1 MKKLLLLS
9 FFLSLGGFYL
19 SAQNTVSGIVT
30 DKKGNPIPGAKV
42 EIKGGTES
50 TITELD
56 GTFTLETKTPAQ
68 KVKVYYVGMQAKEQK
83 VKPDMLIKM
92 SDSSWWKTAPDK
104 YQWLASAQ
112 VAFPENGISNPSFGL
127 MLGRMKKLGWYVK
140 GVYSKPQSTTGE
152 YNYTDTHWTTGKT
165 KQSFWAAFGG
175 GIFRLGSPIH
185 LYVGLGYIE
194 RKTSWQLADG
204 SYYEYIPDTYNGFA
218 FDIGLMFRI
227 KNFFISGGVMG
238 ADNSNKIKIN
248 ETTTDEGETEFIG
261 NFGIGFCF

>member
-1 MKKLLLLS
+1 MKKLLLLG

-92 SDSSWWKTAPDK
+92 SDSSWWREKPDK
-104 YQWLASAQ
+104 YRWLVGVQMA
-112 VAFPENGISNPSFGL
+112 VPDDCLELTPSFGL
-127 MLGRMKKLGWYVK
+127 MLGRVKNIGWYVK
-140 GVYSKPQSTTGE
+140 GVYSKKQSTAGSMGE
-152 YNYTDTHWTTGKT
+152 EDYYWTTGKSKCSYVSAT
-165 KQSFWAAFGG
+165 GG
-175 GIFRLGSPIH
+175 VIVRLWSPIY
-185 LYVGLGYIE
+185 LYAGAGYFDRE
-194 RKTSWQLADG
+194 AAWQLANGD
-204 SYYEYIPDTYNGFA
+204 YYKYSPDTYSGVAADF
-218 FDIGLMFRI
+218 GVMLKI
-227 KNFFISGGVMG
+227 KRFFINAGATYGFPLDGGYDSTKKGV
-238 ADNSNKIKIN
+238 
-248 ETTTDEGETEFIG
+248 G
-261 NFGIGFCF
+261 NFGVGMYF